1 MALVKHTGAKKTPG
15 NKAVSKKERL
25 KNALP
30 DFAGPLRE
38 LLMVRISREI
48 NRRDINQAEAA
59 QILGVSQP
67 RVSDLTRGLTSKF
80 TIDALVEFAGLLGLR
95 ISIDVG
101 ESGHTQNLFAWLDA
115 SDDAIAYYTK
125 CLSFNPADAESYW
138 KRGHAY
144 FRSRQYELAI
154 GDYTRAMELDTN
166 LQHLRINRAQAHT
179 MLQQFSAA
187 RLDCEQFLSESTHPE
202 HCAQAYA
209 SLANARTGP
218 NQHALA
224 MNDLEQ
230 AIRIAP
236 NYASN
241 YLARGWILERSG
253 EYYAALAD
261 FAKVLEL
268 APENVYA
275 KDSHQKVSDLIR
287 GKTFKGG
294 KQEMKVSPAKQ
305 EFDRL
310 FTVTAQKALLL
321 ARREAER
328 SNRDVDG
335 LHLLMGLLQEGQGV
349 GGKNLKHLGVTEEAL
364 RTVRENSA
372 VDPGRVNN
380 FDQVLEEAY
389 AEAVRL
395 KHDFIGS
402 EHLLL
407 ALLDSAD
414 AGPIFEQMQI
424 VPSEAKTTLLR
435 LLGF

>member
-1 MALVKHTGAKKTPG
+1 MAAPKRSGAKRLPVKKSAST
-15 NKAVSKKERL
+15 KERS
-25 KNALP
+25 KGSVP

-48 NRRDINQAEAA
+48 DRLDINQAEAA

-67 RVSDLTRGLTSKF
+67 RISDLTRGLTSKF
-80 TIDALVEFAGLLGLR
+80 TIDALVEFAGLLGLK
-95 ISIDVG
+95 ISIDVV
-101 ESGHTQNLFAWLDA
+101 ESGRTQNLFAWLDT
-115 SDDAIAYYTK
+115 SEDAIPYYTK

-144 FRSRQYELAI
+144 FRTRQYELAI
-154 GDYTRAMELDTN
+154 GDYTRAMELDVE
-166 LQHLRINRAQAHT
+166 LQHLKINRAQAHT

-209 SLANARTGP
+209 ALANARTGP
-218 NQHALA
+218 NQHAMA

-230 AIRIAP
+230 AIKIAP

-253 EYYAALAD
+253 EYCAALSD

-275 KDSHQKVSDLIR
+275 KESHQKVSDLI
-287 GKTFKGG
+287 KSKSLKGS

-328 SNRDVDG
+328 GKREVDALYLLTG
-335 LHLLMGLLQEGQGV
+335 LWQEGQGIAS
-349 GGKNLKHLGVTEEAL
+349 KNLKHLGVTEEAL
-364 RTVRENSA
+364 RAVRDTTSK
-372 VDPGRVNN
+372 DPSNVNN
-380 FDQVLEEAY
+380 FDQILEGAY

-395 KHDFIGS
+395 KHDYIGS

-407 ALLDSAD
+407 ALLDSSD
-414 AGPIFEQMQI
+414 TRTIFEQLKI
-424 VPSEAKTTLLR
+424 VPSEAKAR
-435 LLGF
+435 LLGLLGS